1 MHDLILDGRW
11 WSTIPF
17 PVPAHLFL
25 FNIWLMFKIL
35 VTLSL
40 SRRFTSYRTFRQQV
54 GLKGSP
60 PVGTVIR
67 SDIDIL
73 CCGIPETDYP
83 CVLPSNF
90 HCFGP
95 MTLDAIPLAQ
105 SDPDLEKWLDRGKTV
120 VVSLGTHIVYNEEM
134 VNAFLQAFLT
144 SLPKDVQILWKLQGK
159 HQWDAPIESKLGVDD
174 RTRFKIVDWIVAD
187 PNTIM
192 FHHNVMCY
200 VHHGGANSF
209 FECCL

>member
-1 MHDLILDGRW
+1 ML
-11 WSTIPF
+11 
-17 PVPAHLFL
+17 
-25 FNIWLMFKIL
+25 KIL
-35 VTLSL
+35 FTFSL
-40 SRRFTSYRTFRQQV
+40 SRRFTSYRTFRQQI

-60 PVGTVIR
+60 PVGAAIR

-83 CVLPSNF
+83 CVLPSNL
-90 HCFGP
+90 HSFGP
-95 MTLDAIPLAQ
+95 MTLNAIPLAQ

-144 SLPKDVQILWKLQGK
+144 SLPQDVQVLWKLQGE
-159 HQWDAPIESKLGVDD
+159 HQWDALIESKLGVED
-174 RTRFKIVDWIVAD
+174 RIRFKIVDWIVPD

-192 FHHNVMCY
+192 FHHNVICY